1 MQVLCIAANNDA
13 ADISCQVC
21 GHQYKLYFSR
31 PSRTERLEA
40 IARVEQALADHH
52 TAGED
57 RSVHPEGPF
66 NVPEWSGRAE
76 WSAAALLG
84 GAPSVAA

>member
-1 MQVLCIAANNDA
+1 MQVLCVATNES
-13 ADISCQVC
+13 ADVTCKIC

-31 PSRTERLEA
+31 PSLEERAEA
-40 IARVEQALADHH
+40 VAHVEQTLADHH
-52 TAGED
+52 ASGED
-57 RSVHPEGPF
+57 RSAHPQKPF

-84 GAPSVAA
+84 GAPPLAA